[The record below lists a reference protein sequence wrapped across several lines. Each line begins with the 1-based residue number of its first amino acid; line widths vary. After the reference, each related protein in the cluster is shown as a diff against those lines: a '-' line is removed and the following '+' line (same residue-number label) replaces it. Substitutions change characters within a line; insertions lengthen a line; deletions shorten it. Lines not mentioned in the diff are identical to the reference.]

1 MKKAFVV
8 LLALLAVAPAVVAQ
22 GFPKPGPMAMSSQIE
37 LPLYV
42 DGVFAEDVV
51 FNSRIQVDMGQA
63 YQTSTGTRQI
73 DFVATSW
80 EAAGY
85 SKVLGRKVTFRLSG
99 ERQPTSTAVA
109 LTEGGDY
116 PAILTFR
123 ATYDA
128 TIEGLGTLRGL
139 GGLAGGQVNS
149 LPPGVANLD
158 VAKSIKFTDGVSQFE
173 FKGGKCAKDK
183 VISLPNIPWP
193 PPPPAPGC
201 NHAVAVANPTQHSAQ

>member
-22 GFPKPGPMAMSSQIE
+22 GFPEPGPMAMGSQIE

-42 DGVFAEDVV
+42 DGVWAEDVV
-51 FNSRIQVDMGQA
+51 FNSRIQVDMGRA

-109 LTEGGDY
+109 LGTGSDY

-128 TIEGLGTLRGL
+128 NIEGLTTLRGL

-158 VAKSIKFTDGVSQFE
+158 VAKAIKFTDGVSQFE

-183 VISLPNIPWP
+183 IIANPNIPWP
-193 PPPPAPGC
+193 PTPPNPGC
-201 NHAVAVANPTQHSAQ
+201 DHAPVLANPVASSK